1 MLLGV
6 VETVAIIRDFLLIFV
21 FLSVLIVTLL
31 SYRKVSTILDS
42 AKRTMISVEE
52 VAETVSSRI
61 VGPAAS
67 GSGAAFGLG
76 KVAAFFLGLSRRKKD
91 KGKGGDSDG

>member
-1 MLLGV
+1 MGAAETIEV
-6 VETVAIIRDFLLIFV
+6 VRDFLLIFV
-21 FLSVLIVTLL
+21 FLSALIVMLL

-42 AKRTMISVEE
+42 AKRTMVSVEE

-67 GSGAAFGLG
+67 GSGVAFGAG
-76 KVAAFFLGLSRRKKD
+76 KVAAFFLGLRGRKKER
-91 KGKGGDSDG
+91 GKGGDGDGQ